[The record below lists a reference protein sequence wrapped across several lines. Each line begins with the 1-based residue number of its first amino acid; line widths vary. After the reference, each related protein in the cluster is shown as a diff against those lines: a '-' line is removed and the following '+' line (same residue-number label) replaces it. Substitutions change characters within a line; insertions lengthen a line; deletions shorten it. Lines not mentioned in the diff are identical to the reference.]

1 MNKTKPLL
9 ILLIALCVACSKS
22 QDQACVAPAVEKNII
37 GTWTIKVPTGSDK
50 VTFNADG
57 TLVDDAGIM
66 VDGEIN
72 GVKTTKRTWSIA
84 NNKLSVNAS
93 APGNGSIGFI
103 LNILDNQCSKIT
115 LDYVIAKVDM
125 TR

>member
-1 MNKTKPLL
+1 MNKTKPLF
-9 ILLIALCVACSKS
+9 ILLIALCMACSKS
-22 QDQACVAPAVEKNII
+22 QDQVCVAPVVDKNII
-37 GTWTIKVPTGSDK
+37 GTWTVKAPTGSSK
-50 VTFNADG
+50 VTFNTDG
-57 TLVDDAGIM
+57 SFVDDAGIL

-72 GVKTTKRTWSIA
+72 GVKATKKTWSIA

>member
-1 MNKTKPLL
+1 M
-9 ILLIALCVACSKS
+9 ACSKT
-22 QDQACVAPAVEKNII
+22 QDQACVAPVVDKNII
-37 GTWTIKVPTGSDK
+37 GTWTVKTPTGSSK
-50 VTFNADG
+50 VTFNTDG
-57 TLVDDAGIM
+57 SFVDDAGIL

-93 APGNGSIGFI
+93 ALGNGSIGFI
-103 LNILDNQCSKIT
+103 LNILDNQCNKIT

-125 TR
+125 IR

>member
-1 MNKTKPLL
+1 MKQRIHLL
-9 ILLIALCVACSKS
+9 FLLVLCMACSKT
-22 QDQACVAPAVEKNII
+22 QDQACVAPAVDKNII
-37 GTWTIKVPTGSDK
+37 GTWTVKVPTGSGK

-57 TLVDDAGIM
+57 TFVDDAGIL

-72 GVKTTKRTWSIA
+72 GVKATKKTWSVA
-84 NNKLSVNAS
+84 NNELTVKAS

-115 LDYVIAKVDM
+115 LDYVFAKVDL

>member
-1 MNKTKPLL
+1 M
-9 ILLIALCVACSKS
+9 ACSKT
-22 QDQACVAPAVEKNII
+22 QDQACVAPVVDKNII
-37 GTWTIKVPTGSDK
+37 GTWTVKAPTGSSK
-50 VTFNADG
+50 VTFNTDG
-57 TLVDDAGIM
+57 SFVDDAGIL

-72 GVKTTKRTWSIA
+72 GVKTTKKTWSIA

-93 APGNGSIGFI
+93 APSNGSIGFI

>member
-1 MNKTKPLL
+1 MKQRIHLL
-9 ILLIALCVACSKS
+9 FLLVLCMACSKT
-22 QDQACVAPAVEKNII
+22 QDQACVAPAVDKNII
-37 GTWTIKVPTGSDK
+37 GTWTVKVPTGSGK

-57 TLVDDAGIM
+57 TFVDDAGIL

-72 GVKTTKRTWSIA
+72 GVKATKKTWSVA

-93 APGNGSIGFI
+93 APGNGSIGFT

-115 LDYVIAKVDM
+115 LDYVFAKVDL